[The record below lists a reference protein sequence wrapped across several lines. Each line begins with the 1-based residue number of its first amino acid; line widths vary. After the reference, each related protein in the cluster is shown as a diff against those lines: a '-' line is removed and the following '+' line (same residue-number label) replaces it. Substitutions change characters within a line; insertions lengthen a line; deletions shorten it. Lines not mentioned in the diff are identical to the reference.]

1 MGAKS
6 CVKFQASKTSKHSRP
21 QMFGCICIL
30 FICLLIALHRT
41 NSASVVVRS
50 YPRHGSI
57 GSKCSKYILRSRL
70 KSQSRTSYNKLH
82 RQHQTWSSLCQVLSQ
97 SSSRLTKGLKP
108 DAKTRSWSI
117 SNLNRLNPS
126 SNIAY

>member
-6 CVKFQASKTSKHSRP
+6 CVKFQASGLRKHSRP

-30 FICLLIALHRT
+30 FLCLLIALHRT

-70 KSQSRTSYNKLH
+70 KSQSRTSYNN
-82 RQHQTWSSLCQVLSQ
+82 RQHQSWSSLCQVLSQ